1 MEEIRYDFSNVSD
14 EALQKAIRML
24 RHVSREWLDLFN
36 GVKDTSFIN
45 FAFMS
50 KGVRVENWIENY
62 SDVPDKVLVDR
73 NNIVAEFYQKMCECA
88 TNERAVLEKEL
99 QKRIEARRLN

>member
-1 MEEIRYDFSNVSD
+1 MAENQYDFSNVSD
-14 EALQKAIRML
+14 ETLRDAIRVL

-45 FAFMS
+45 FAFVS
-50 KGVRVENWIENY
+50 KGVRIEAWVENY
-62 SDVPDKVLVDR
+62 SDVPDKILVDR

-99 QKRIEARRLN
+99 QERIEARRLN